1 MVLDEGM
8 KENAGEVLVCE
19 RKEPSE
25 VEFSSVA
32 ACYFRRVK

>member
-19 RKEPSE
+19 RKEPSGE
-25 VEFSSVA
+25 MFSSVA
-32 ACYFRRVK
+32 TY